1 MDERVRTVATD
12 RLVAIFGLLAQ
23 HERSTIEGGALCSV
37 AAEITELSGAGIVLG
52 SAGRAMTTFCTSN
65 DTARSLM
72 DIETMVGEGPSVD
85 ACASEGAVD
94 EVNLARTHSAR
105 WLAYTPLAI
114 SAGAVAVFSF
124 PVRMGAVRLGALSL
138 FRDEPG
144 TLSDTQF
151 SDAYLMSSVIGR
163 AILSFQAG
171 AAPGTLIAELER
183 EATFDFS
190 VHQAA
195 GMVAVQ
201 GSMSVGDALVA
212 LRSHA
217 FAIGSSLSALAIGVV
232 VRDVHFDPASAT
244 WRGTRRSES

>member
-1 MDERVRTVATD
+1 MGEWVCVVPTERLIT
-12 RLVAIFGLLAQ
+12 IFDLLAE
-23 HERSTIEGGALCSV
+23 HERSGVEGGALCSV

-52 SAGRAMTTFCTSN
+52 SQGRAMTTFCTSN
-65 DTARSLM
+65 ETARSLM

-85 ACASEGAVD
+85 ACGSEGAID
-94 EVNLARTHSAR
+94 EVNLPSMHDAR
-105 WLAYTPLAI
+105 WLAYAPLAV
-114 SAGAVAVFSF
+114 SAGAAAVFGF
-124 PVRMGAVRLGALSL
+124 PVRIGAVRLGALSL

-144 TLSDTQF
+144 TLTDAQF

-171 AAPGTLIAELER
+171 AAPGTLTAELER

>member
-1 MDERVRTVATD
+1 MRVVATD
-12 RLVAIFGLLAQ
+12 RLVAIFDLLAQ
-23 HERSTIEGGALCSV
+23 HERSGIEGGALCSV

-52 SAGRAMTTFCTSN
+52 SAGREMTTFCTSN
-65 DTARSLM
+65 ETVRSLM

-85 ACASEGAVD
+85 ACVSEGAVD
-94 EVNLARTHSAR
+94 EVNLSRMHSAR
-105 WLAYTPLAI
+105 WLAYAPLAV
-114 SAGAVAVFSF
+114 SAGAVAVFGF
-124 PVRMGAVRLGALSL
+124 PVRIGAVRLGALSL

-144 TLSDTQF
+144 MLSETQF

-163 AILSFQAG
+163 AILSSQAG
-171 AAPGTLIAELER
+171 ASPGTLTAELER

-217 FAIGSSLSALAIGVV
+217 FAIGTSLSELAVGLV
-232 VRDVHFDPASAT
+232 VRDVRFDPVSVT
-244 WRGTRRSES
+244 WRGAGGSDS